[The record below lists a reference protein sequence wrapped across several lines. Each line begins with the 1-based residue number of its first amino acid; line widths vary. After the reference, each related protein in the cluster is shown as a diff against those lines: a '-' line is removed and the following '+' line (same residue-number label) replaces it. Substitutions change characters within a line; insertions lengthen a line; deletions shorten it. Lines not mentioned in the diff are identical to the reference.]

1 MAVMAELR
9 RLSVN
14 QLTLPETCSM
24 PEFVDV
30 LVRNGV
36 PYASLWRDKVR
47 EFGVQ
52 ATAHLVAD
60 RGLGLSGYCFAGLL
74 NGPDRAE
81 AARARDEVR
90 RTLDE
95 AAALKAPCLVFIAGG
110 IDPRDRN
117 IADARARALAGIA
130 GLIPHARSVGVKLA
144 IKPMHPMMCAAR
156 SVLSTMALANDWC
169 DQLQA
174 EDIIGIAV
182 DTYSVW
188 WDPAIEEGIARAGA
202 RICAMQVNDWLSDTQ
217 DLRLDRGMMG
227 DGVIDIQ
234 ALRRMV
240 DAAGYAGPIEVE
252 ILSKRNWWCR
262 GPEESTK
269 TIIRRFATVV

>member
-1 MAVMAELR
+1 MADLS

-14 QLTLPETCSM
+14 QLTLPESCSM
-24 PEFVDV
+24 PDFVDV
-30 LVRNGV
+30 LVRNEV

-47 EFGVQ
+47 GFGV
-52 ATAHLVAD
+52 ASTARLIAEQ
-60 RGLGLSGYCFAGLL
+60 GLGLSGYCFAGLL
-74 NGPDRAE
+74 NGPDPAE

-95 AAALKAPCLVFIAGG
+95 AAVLQAPCLIFIAGG
-110 IDPRDRN
+110 VDARDRKL
-117 IADARARALAGIA
+117 ADARARALD
-130 GLIPHARSVGVKLA
+130 GLAELVPHARSVGVKLA

-174 EDIIGIAV
+174 DDTVGIAV
-182 DTYSVW
+182 DTYAVW
-188 WDPAIEEGIARAGA
+188 WDPAVASGIARAGP
-202 RICAMQVNDWLSDTQ
+202 RICAMQVNDWLAETQ

-227 DGVIDIQ
+227 DGVIDI
-234 ALRRMV
+234 AVLRAMV
-240 DAAGYAGPIEVE
+240 EATGYAGPLEVE

-262 GPEESTK
+262 DPDE
-269 TIIRRFATVV
+269 IIGVIKDRFASVV

>member
-1 MAVMAELR
+1 
-9 RLSVN
+9 
-14 QLTLPETCSM
+14 M
-24 PEFVDV
+24 PDFVDV
-30 LVRNGV
+30 LVSNGV

-47 EFGVQ
+47 EHGVD
-52 ATAHLVAD
+52 ATARLIAD
-60 RGLGLSGYCFAGLL
+60 RGLALSGYCFAGLL
-74 NGPDRAE
+74 NGPDGAE

-90 RTLDE
+90 RSLDE

-110 IDPRDRN
+110 IDARARN
-117 IADARARALAGIA
+117 IADARARAVAGIA
-130 GLIPHARSVGVKLA
+130 ELVPYARSVGVKLA
-144 IKPMHPMMCAAR
+144 IKPLHPMMCASR
-156 SVLSTMALANDWC
+156 SVLTTMALANAWC

-188 WDPAIEEGIARAGA
+188 WDPEVEIEIARAGA
-202 RICAMQVNDWLSDTQ
+202 RICSMHVNDWLSDTQ

-234 ALRRMV
+234 TLRRTV

-252 ILSKRNWWCR
+252 ILSQRNWWCR
-262 GPEESTK
+262 EPDEITK
-269 TIIRRFATVV
+269 VIKNRFSTVV